1 MLDNP
6 KEGSRNA
13 NFTTIMIKYRLL
25 SHWLFALLLAA
36 TSCYA
41 QVPSTGDD
49 GYRLWL
55 KYDLIRDVPT
65 RQAYARLTQ
74 FIVMPNQS
82 SLLRSA
88 ADELQTGL
96 QGLLGKS
103 VPVVAGPTAS
113 PTGRTGG
120 IAMQVSPQESALN
133 REGYRITTTNGNLTI
148 TGQTDAGVLYGAFA
162 LLRQMQTGQ
171 SIDRITLTS
180 SPKVQ
185 YRMLNHWDN
194 VDGTVERGYAGQSLW
209 KWYELPERIDP
220 RYRDYARANAS
231 IGINGTVVNNVNA
244 SARFMSAEYIQKVA
258 ALATVFRPYGIRVYL
273 SVYWA
278 APKTLGGLKT
288 ADPLDPQVRA
298 WWADKVKELYQAIP
312 DFGGLL
318 VKANSEGEP
327 GPQDYSRTHANGAN
341 MLAEAMKPYDGV
353 VIWRAFVYKADPKGD
368 RFKAA
373 YDEFTPLDGQ
383 FDPKV
388 IVQVKN
394 GPIDF
399 QPREPF
405 SPLFGNMPKTPL
417 GMEFQITQEYLGFA
431 THLVYEAPLF
441 KECLDADTYVKGQGS
456 PSGVATVARVVDGSL
471 HGYAKTAMAGVAN
484 AGSARNWTGHPMAQ
498 ANWYAFGRLA
508 WDHTLSAGAIAHE
521 WVNMT
526 LTREPQAVKR
536 IMNLMLKSRD
546 IYVDYNTPIG
556 LSRPWTGVHFAP
568 EPWQNRSPRPD
579 WTAVYYHKADSL
591 GLGFDRTATGSNA
604 LAQYRPE
611 VRRQWENPETCPLPY
626 LLWFHHVA
634 WTKKL
639 SSGRTLWNELCTRFY
654 TGADSVRW
662 MQREWAQVKPAVNP
676 ELYADVE
683 ARLETQH
690 REAIWWRDAWVL
702 YLQSFAKQPVPAPFK
717 QPERTLDDLKQSVN
731 LYLLR

>member
-1 MLDNP
+1 M
-6 KEGSRNA
+6 K
-13 NFTTIMIKYRLL
+13 KYD
-25 SHWLFALLLAA
+25 WLFAFLLLTA
-36 TSCYA
+36 TFGYG
-41 QVPSTGDD
+41 QVPPTGDD

-55 KYDLIRDVPT
+55 KYDLITNVPR
-65 RQAYARLTQ
+65 RQAYAQSAQ
-74 FIVMPNQS
+74 FIMLSGNSPI
-82 SLLRSA
+82 LKSA
-88 ADELQTGL
+88 ADELQMGL
-96 QGLLGKS
+96 KGLLGKS
-103 VPVVAGPTAS
+103 VPVLSGAAGRKGGIVLSVTPGAQALNKEGYQITAS
-113 PTGRTGG
+113 GG
-120 IAMQVSPQESALN
+120 NITIAGKS
-133 REGYRITTTNGNLTI
+133 
-148 TGQTDAGVLYGAFA
+148 DAGVLYGAFA
-162 LLRQMQTGQ
+162 LLRHLQTGQ
-171 SIDRITLTS
+171 PIERVALTS
-180 SPKVQ
+180 NPKVQ

-194 VDGTVERGYAGQSLW
+194 VDGSVERGYAGQSLW

-231 IGINGTVVNNVNA
+231 LGINGMTVNNVNA

-258 ALATVFRPYGIRVYL
+258 ALASVFRPYGIRVYI

-278 APKTLGGLKT
+278 APRTIGGLKS

-298 WWADKVKELYQAIP
+298 WWAAKVKELYQAIP

-327 GPQDYSRTHANGAN
+327 GPQDYGRTHADGAN

-353 VIWRAFVYKADPKGD
+353 VIWRAFVYKADPNGD

-373 YDEFTPLDGQ
+373 HEEFTPLDGT
-383 FDPKV
+383 FAPNV

-405 SPLFGNMPKTPL
+405 SPLFGSMPKTPL

-441 KECLDADTYVKGQGS
+441 KECLDADTYATGKG
-456 PSGVATVARVVDGSL
+456 ATVAKVVDGSV
-471 HGYAKTAMAGVAN
+471 HGYAKTLMAGVSN
-484 AGSARNWTGHPMAQ
+484 VGSVRNWTGHPIAQ

-508 WDHTLSAGAIAHE
+508 WDHTLSSEAIANE

-526 LTREPQAVKR
+526 LTQEPQATKR
-536 IMNLMLKSRD
+536 ITNLMLKSRD
-546 IYVDYNTPIG
+546 IYVDYNTPLG

-568 EPWQNRSPRPD
+568 EPWQNRSQRPD

-591 GLGFDRTATGSNA
+591 GLGFNRTTTGSNA

-634 WTKKL
+634 WNKQL
-639 SSGRTLWNELCTRFY
+639 SSGRTLWSELCTRFY

-662 MQREWAQVKPAVNP
+662 MQQEWAQVKPAVDP
-676 ELYADVE
+676 EVYADVA
-683 ARLETQH
+683 ARLATQQ

-717 QPERTLDDLKQSVN
+717 QPDRTLDEVKQSVN